1 MKYLMYGLLAGLLAG
16 CNAGSTDKEVTETV
30 KQVPSD
36 SYVTT
41 DDNSTIAIPKG
52 SSTSIISTGDNEY
65 FIYCPEGDCPVSMLT
80 DSQNSTSSDI
90 NNTKSDTN
98 STVVN
103 NDINES

>member
-1 MKYLMYGLLAGLLAG
+1 MKYLVYGLLIGLLAG

-41 DDNSTIAIPKG
+41 DGNSTIAIPKG

-65 FIYCPEGDCPVSMLT
+65 FVYCPNGDCEVSMLT
-80 DSQNSTSSDI
+80 DSQNSTS
-90 NNTKSDTN
+90 TKSDTN
-98 STVVN
+98 STVTN
-103 NDINES
+103 NDTNES